1 MNGDWLVVLYGLMV
15 MAYFALIAWM
25 LRDRG
30 REERKMLIE
39 VLEKVEKQEKEENA
53 QRIRKRSPRSSGDS
67 GKRVS
72 RSRSIS
78 RKSGNRV
85 REGFE

>member
-1 MNGDWLVVLYGLMV
+1 MNGDWLIVLYGLMV
-15 MAYFALIAWM
+15 MAFFALIAWM
-25 LRDRG
+25 LRDHG

-39 VLEKVEKQEKEENA
+39 ALEKVEKQEKEENA
-53 QRIRKRSPRSSGDS
+53 QRIRKRSPHSSGDS

-78 RKSGNRV
+78 RKSGN
-85 REGFE
+85 

>member
-1 MNGDWLVVLYGLMV
+1 MNGDWLIVLYGLMV
-15 MAYFALIAWM
+15 MAFFALIAWM
-25 LRDRG
+25 LRDHG
-30 REERKMLIE
+30 REERKMLIDA
-39 VLEKVEKQEKEENA
+39 LEKVEKQEKEENA
-53 QRIRKRSPRSSGDS
+53 QRIRKRSPRRGGDS

-78 RKSGNRV
+78 RKSGSRV

>member
-15 MAYFALIAWM
+15 MAYFALIAWIVA
-25 LRDRG
+25 
-30 REERKMLIE
+30 REERKMHIE
-39 VLEKVEKQEKEENA
+39 ALEKVEKQEKEENA
-53 QRIRKRSPRSSGDS
+53 QRIRMRSPRSSGDS

>member
-1 MNGDWLVVLYGLMV
+1 MNGDWLIVFYALMV
-15 MAYFALIAWM
+15 MAFFALLAWR
-25 LRDRG
+25 LRDLG

-53 QRIRKRSPRSSGDS
+53 QRNRKHSPRSSGDS

-72 RSRSIS
+72 RSQSIS